1 MQWDEMDTNQRNNLV
16 GQLIEAKP
24 LTQLYVAWDGNNL
37 FCLPFTINTWTSRE
51 YLERT
56 AIVGGE
62 CRYTI
67 TRRPWWLRLRIAPN
81 NRVRLRKPDD
91 NH

>member
-37 FCLPFTINTWTSRE
+37 FCLPFTINTWTRLCSSLPTSRAMTNAGRSGSQRDMEHE
-51 YLERT
+51 YVSCTL
-56 AIVGGE
+56 
-62 CRYTI
+62 
-67 TRRPWWLRLRIAPN
+67 
-81 NRVRLRKPDD
+81 RVRFGKPDD